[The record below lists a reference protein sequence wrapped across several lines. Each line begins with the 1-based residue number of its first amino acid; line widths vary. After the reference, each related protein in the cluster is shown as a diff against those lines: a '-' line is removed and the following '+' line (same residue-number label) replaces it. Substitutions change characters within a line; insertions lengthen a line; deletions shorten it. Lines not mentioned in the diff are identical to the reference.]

1 MSRPLR
7 LEFAGA
13 VWHVMARGNDRKPIF
28 ADDRDREVLLE
39 VLGRVVA
46 ATRWRVHAYVL
57 MPNHYHL
64 LLETPEPNLSRGMR
78 QLNGVY
84 TQRVNV
90 RHGRTGHVF
99 QGRFKGILVER
110 DAHLLELCRYLVL
123 NPVRAGLVSAPGDWP
138 FSSYRATAGLA
149 PPPAWLETA
158 WTLDQFESARGSRTQ
173 AFRAFVAAG
182 VGSGYSPWEEVE
194 DQLYLGGAAFRA
206 RLQAVRPDVARA
218 PEIPRAQRALVR
230 PTLETIVREVCAASE
245 LGPSALLRRNASTGR
260 MQVAWLGRNE
270 GGLPLG
276 EIAPALGATVWTVSR
291 LESRAEA
298 LRGTDAGFRRTL
310 EALRSRLYAER
321 AASTGPAPRG
331 GTRKS
336 QNKT

>member
-13 VWHVMARGNDRKPIF
+13 IWHVMARGNDRDAIYV
-28 ADDRDREVLLE
+28 DDADREAFLD

-46 ATRWRVHAYVL
+46 ATRWRVHAFVL

-64 LLETPEPNLSRGMR
+64 LVETPEPNLSRGMR

-110 DAHLLELCRYLVL
+110 DAHLLELCRYIVL

-149 PPPAWLETA
+149 SPPAWLETG
-158 WTLDQFESARGSRTQ
+158 WTLDQLESARGSRTQ
-173 AFRAFVAAG
+173 AYRAFVAAG
-182 VGSGYSPWEEVE
+182 ARSGYSPWAEVE
-194 DQLYLGGAAFRA
+194 GQLYLGGAAFRA
-206 RLQAVRPDVARA
+206 RLQAVRPDLAEA
-218 PEIPRAQRALVR
+218 PEIPRAQRAIGR
-230 PTLETIVREVCAASE
+230 PTLEAIVEEVCAASGLTPE
-245 LGPSALLRRNASTGR
+245 AIRRRSASTGR
-260 MQVAWLGRNE
+260 MEIAWLGRNE
-270 GGLPLG
+270 SGLSLG
-276 EIAPALGATVWTVSR
+276 EIAPVLGATVWTVSR

-298 LRGTDAGFRRTL
+298 LRRTDAGFRRAL
-310 EALRSRLYAER
+310 EALRSRLR
-321 AASTGPAPRG
+321 GPRPAAVSRAPRSLS
-331 GTRKS
+331 RKS